1 MEGTSRTQEFNQ
13 EVQRITRLA
22 EDVIAQEVLK
32 HEGSRVRWLLHGRVV
47 QYLFQRHFLI
57 AMNAANQALDEASR
71 APAAQSKGGTE

>member
-1 MEGTSRTQEFNQ
+1 MEASRAQEFNQ
-13 EVQRITRLA
+13 EVQRIAKLA

-32 HEGSRVRWLLHGRVV
+32 HEGSKVRWLLHGRVV

-71 APAAQSKGGTE
+71 APASEEDGKND